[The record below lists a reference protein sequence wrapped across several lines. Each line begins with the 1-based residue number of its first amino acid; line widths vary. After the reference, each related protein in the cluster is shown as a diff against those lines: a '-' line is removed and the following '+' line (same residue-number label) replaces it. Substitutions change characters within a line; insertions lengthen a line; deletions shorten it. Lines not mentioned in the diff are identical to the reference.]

1 MAQSR
6 IFSVVLLTAVYLMST
21 SSAEIIAIDATGNG
35 TLTLQYY
42 LCNATEQLDSDTIVE
57 LSVGV
62 HMIEANPSCIVQGL
76 SNLTIRGAIS
86 ETSGELPVLFCKS
99 NLLGCG
105 FAFFNMTGL
114 RVENLLIVNFG
125 NALPDDLPDSV
136 NSTYNYFGVGQK
148 VVLLFSHCINL
159 RLENVLIDSSFGY
172 GVAGVNVMGNTT
184 LNRVVI
190 SNTNNFRHVNC
201 GSVPADFSC
210 SGSGAVF
217 IYADDPFTAA
227 LGENTTLTVANS
239 WMVNNTNFIPLS
251 IFLFEFQKIRLAFTT
266 DRIPITGAGGLAV
279 SVGQLGYHLDV
290 LIVNST
296 TQTNNADT
304 GSIVLQFYNSIRN
317 SRIRIDNCVLAG
329 NFVRYLQRG
338 AGLATAMVLHFDFL
352 NSFPNYPDDVFEVI
366 SVTDS
371 TFFGNIGSEVGA
383 FYIYASPQNV
393 SNIRIRFDK
402 TKFIRN
408 IGAAPVMEIQTFRS
422 FLINSD
428 IHVLLSD
435 VEAYSNTFLD
445 AILIGSSTLQSS
457 AVFFFRNIHNVT
469 LLGTEEGDGSRFYN
483 NSVGVILAAGGN
495 VFLKGRVKFEN
506 NIAVS
511 GGAVS
516 LYDSAILYI
525 HEESKLEF
533 VRNQALRFG
542 GAIFVDSSL
551 GTGVL
556 FACAIQF
563 IGPSTIFDVSDLSL
577 LNINISFTDNVAGV
591 AGNSLFAT
599 PLYDCYILPESSF
612 QSASVVQD
620 SKEIHSALYSF
631 PSTVANGIE
640 EIVSTPTRICIC
652 NQTVL
657 NQETCME
664 SLSISTVPGRTFIVH
679 LVAVDDAVTRVASLL
694 YAELNTVENTDI
706 QLGPDQDVRQLSG
719 VNCTPA
725 EFTLYGKENSSAIIN
740 LFAIPGGLHVSLD
753 VTIDTCPPG
762 FELDD
767 INQLQQCSCSDFI
780 TSDLDTTCNSIS
792 YTVARPDNSWIGV
805 KHQENGTV
813 IAYVITCPIDYCSED
828 TEVNLTSPDQICNN
842 GRTGILCGQCSD
854 GFSVIFGSAKCSMCT
869 NFWLFSIPFFAL
881 AGIAL
886 VLVLFLANLTVTAG
900 TIHGLIFYANIV
912 GVNTPIFF
920 RNTNRSFLFVFISL
934 LNLELGFPLCFFDG
948 MDDIAKVGL
957 QFIFPSYL
965 LLLSGAIIFLSRYFP
980 RIQKATASSGVPVL
994 ATLFYLSYN
1003 KIVRTVIDIISFAT
1017 LKMQTHNSLVWRF
1030 DGSIEYCTGL
1040 HIFLF
1045 IVAILVILFFIFP
1058 YTFSL
1063 VFIVP
1068 IQKYTKPRLK
1078 PLIDAYLGPYKD
1090 KWRYWFGL
1098 RLFALPLVSTVSAFR
1113 GTDDP
1118 GLALLLQLFIIVIL
1132 TLLQTSV
1139 HPFKNFAT
1147 EVVDESFL
1155 LNFIVLALTFSYLI
1169 GLGPNH
1175 KVGQEI
1181 VVGIM
1186 ISLAFVAFVGI
1197 IAYHIIMALR
1207 KVPMLRQKVNRMYS
1221 DIMTARSQSNEE
1233 EIDIKSY
1240 PPKSTEIDTATITSD
1255 IDSTFCELREP
1266 LLDS

>member
-1 MAQSR
+1 MAESR
-6 IFSVVLLTAVYLMST
+6 IISVILLTAVYLLSA
-21 SSAEIIAIDATGNG
+21 SSAEVIVIDATRNDGY
-35 TLTLQYY
+35 TLQYY
-42 LCNATEQLDSDTIVE
+42 LCNATEQLRSDTTVE
-57 LSVGV
+57 LSVGTHIV
-62 HMIEANPSCIVQGL
+62 EANPSCIIQGL
-76 SNLTIRGAIS
+76 SNLTIRGVTS
-86 ETSGELPVLFCKS
+86 GTSGEVPVLFCKS
-99 NLLGCG
+99 NLPGCG
-105 FAFFNMTGL
+105 FVFYNVTDL
-114 RVENLLIVNFG
+114 RVENLMLNNFG
-125 NALPDDLPDSV
+125 TALPDDLPDSV

-172 GVAGVNVMGNTT
+172 GIAGVNLMGDTT
-184 LNRVVI
+184 LNQVVI
-190 SNTNNFRHVNC
+190 SNTNNYRHVDC
-201 GSVPADFSC
+201 AIVPNDFSC

-217 IYADDPFTAA
+217 VYADDPFTAA

-239 WMVNNTNFIPLS
+239 WMVNNTNLIPLN

-266 DRIPITGAGGLAV
+266 DRIPITGAGGIAV
-279 SVGQLGYHLDV
+279 AVGQLGYHLDV

-296 TQTNNADT
+296 TQSNIADT
-304 GSIVLQFYNSIRN
+304 GSLVLQFYNSIRN
-317 SRIRIDNCVLAG
+317 SRIHIDTCILVDNI
-329 NFVRYLQRG
+329 VRYLQRG
-338 AGLATAMVLHFDFL
+338 AGLATAMVQHFDFL
-352 NSFPNYPDDVFEVI
+352 NSFPKYPDDVFEVI
-366 SVTDS
+366 TVTNS
-371 TFFGNIGSEVGA
+371 LFLRNYGSEVGA

-393 SNIRIRFDK
+393 SNFRIRFDK
-402 TKFIRN
+402 TKFIGN

-422 FLINSD
+422 FLVTSD

-435 VEAYSNTFLD
+435 VEAYRNTFPEALS
-445 AILIGSSTLQSS
+445 IGSSTLQSS
-457 AVFFFRNIHNVT
+457 SVFFFRNIHNVT
-469 LLGTEEGDGSRFYN
+469 IVGTDDGDGSQFCD
-483 NSVGVILAAGGN
+483 NSPGVFLAAGGN
-495 VFLKGRVKFEN
+495 VFLKGRVRFEN

-516 LYDSAILYI
+516 LYDSAVLYI
-525 HEESKLEF
+525 HEESELEF

-563 IGPSTIFDVSDLSL
+563 IGPSTIFDVNDLYL
-577 LNINISFTDNVAGV
+577 LNINVSFTDNVAGV

-620 SKEIHSALYSF
+620 SRAINSALYTLS
-631 PSTVANGIE
+631 STVDNGIE
-640 EIVSTPTRICIC
+640 EIVSSPTRICIC
-652 NQTVL
+652 NQTL
-657 NQETCME
+657 FNQNCIE
-664 SLSISTVPGRTFIVH
+664 SLSVSTVPGRTFIVH

-694 YAELNTVENTDI
+694 YAELNAIENSDI

-753 VTIDTCPPG
+753 ITIDNCPPG
-762 FELDD
+762 FEIEY
-767 INQLQQCSCSDFI
+767 INEQQQCSCSDFI
-780 TSDLDTTCNSIS
+780 TSDIDTTCNAAS
-792 YTVARPDNSWIGV
+792 YTVARPDNSWMGV
-805 KHQENGTV
+805 KQQGNETV
-813 IAYVITCPIDYCSED
+813 IAYVITCPIDYCSEA
-828 TEVNLTSPDQICNN
+828 TEVNLTIPDQICDN
-842 GRTGILCGQCSD
+842 GRTGVLCGQCSD
-854 GFSVIFGSAKCSMCT
+854 GFSVIFGSAKCSTCT
-869 NFWLFSIPFFAL
+869 NFWLFSIPFFGL
-881 AGIAL
+881 VGIAL

-900 TIHGLIFYANIV
+900 TVHGLIFYANIV
-912 GVNTPIFF
+912 GVNTPILF
-920 RNTNRSFLFVFISL
+920 RNTNRGFLFVFISL

-965 LLLSGAIIFLSRYFP
+965 LLLSGAIIFLSRYYP

-1017 LKMQTHNSLVWRF
+1017 LEMQTHSTIIWRF

-1068 IQKYTKPRLK
+1068 IQKYTRPRLK
-1078 PLIDAYLGPYKD
+1078 PLVDAYLGPYKD

-1098 RLFALPLVSTVSAFR
+1098 RLFALPLMSTVAAFR

-1139 HPFKNFAT
+1139 HPFKSFAT

-1155 LNFIVLALTFSYLI
+1155 LNFIILALTFSYLI
-1169 GLGPNH
+1169 GRGPNQTD
-1175 KVGQEI
+1175 GQEI
-1181 VVGIM
+1181 VVSIM
-1186 ISLAFVAFVGI
+1186 ISLAFVAFVSI
-1197 IAYHIIMALR
+1197 IVYHAVMALR
-1207 KVPMLRQKVNRMYS
+1207 KVPMLRLKMNRMYS
-1221 DIMTARSQSNEE
+1221 DVMTAKKQPKEE
-1233 EIDIKSY
+1233 EIAIQSY
-1240 PPKSTEIDTATITSD
+1240 PPKSTEIDTSTLTSD
-1255 IDSTFCELREP
+1255 IDSSFCELREP

>member
-1 MAQSR
+1 
-6 IFSVVLLTAVYLMST
+6 MST

-35 TLTLQYY
+35 TYTLQYY
-42 LCNATEQLDSDTIVE
+42 LCNAAEQLGSDTIVE

-62 HMIEANPSCIVQGL
+62 HIIEANPSCIVQGL
-76 SNLTIRGAIS
+76 SNLTIRGV
-86 ETSGELPVLFCKS
+86 TSGEVPVLSCKP

-105 FAFFNMTGL
+105 FVFFNMTGL
-114 RVENLLIVNFG
+114 RVENLRIVNFG

-136 NSTYNYFGVGQK
+136 NSTYAYFGVGQK

-159 RLENVLIDSSFGY
+159 CLENIQINSSFGY

-217 IYADDPFTAA
+217 VYADDNFTAA
-227 LGENTTLTVANS
+227 LGENTTLTVANTK
-239 WMVNNTNFIPLS
+239 MVNNTNYIPRN
-251 IFLFEFQKIRLAFTT
+251 IFQNEFDSIRLAIITK
-266 DRIPITGAGGLAV
+266 RIPITGASGLAV
-279 SVGQLGYHLDV
+279 AVGQMEYHLDV

-296 TQTNNADT
+296 AQTNCGYI
-304 GSIVLQFYNSIRN
+304 GSIVLHFYNSIRN
-317 SRIRIDNCVLAG
+317 SRIHINNCTIADNNA
-329 NFVRYLQRG
+329 RYLKRG
-338 AGLATAMVLHFDFL
+338 AGLAMVMALYFDFL
-352 NSFPNYPDDVFEVI
+352 KHFPVYPDDVYEVI
-366 SVTDS
+366 SITGS
-371 TFFGNIGSEVGA
+371 TFLRNNASEIGA

-402 TKFIRN
+402 TKFIEN
-408 IGAAPVMEIQTFRS
+408 IGAAPVMEIATYRS
-422 FLINSD
+422 SIINSG

-435 VEAYSNTFLD
+435 IEAYNNTFSD
-445 AILIGSSTLQSS
+445 AISIDSSNLQSS
-457 AVFFFRNIHNVT
+457 SVFFFRNIYNLT
-469 LLGTEEGDGSRFYN
+469 LVGTEDGDGSRFYN
-483 NSVGVILAAGGN
+483 NSPGVFLAAGGN
-495 VFLKGRVKFEN
+495 VFLKGHIKFEN
-506 NIAVS
+506 NIAVN

-516 LYDSAILYI
+516 LYDRAILYI
-525 HEESKLEF
+525 HEKSKLEF
-533 VRNQALRFG
+533 AGNQALQFG

-551 GTGVL
+551 KTGVL
-556 FACAIQF
+556 STCAIQF
-563 IGPSTIFDVSDLSL
+563 IGHSTIFDVSDIRL
-577 LNINISFTDNVAGV
+577 LNITVSFTNNSARV

-599 PLYDCYILPESSF
+599 PLYDCYTLPESSF
-612 QSASVVQD
+612 HSVSLLQD
-620 SKEIHSALYSF
+620 SKEIRSALYTF

-640 EIVSTPTRICIC
+640 EIASTPTRICIC
-652 NQTVL
+652 NQTVF
-657 NQETCME
+657 NQENCME

-679 LVAVDDAVTRVASLL
+679 LVAVDDAYTPVASLL
-694 YAELNTVENTDI
+694 YAELNTVKNTNM

-719 VNCTPA
+719 VNCTPV
-725 EFTLYGKENSSAIIN
+725 EFTLYGKKNSSAIIN
-740 LFAIPGGLHVSLD
+740 LFAIPGGFPTSLNI
-753 VTIDTCPPG
+753 TIDTCPLG
-762 FELDD
+762 FEID
-767 INQLQQCSCSDFI
+767 QLQQCSCSAFT
-780 TSDLDTTCNSIS
+780 TSAIDATCNATS

-813 IAYVITCPIDYCSED
+813 VAYVITCPIDYCSAT
-828 TEVNLTSPDQICNN
+828 TEVNLSSPDQICDN

-854 GFSVIFGSAKCSMCT
+854 GFSVTFGSAKCSMCT

-980 RIQKATASSGVPVL
+980 RIQKVTASSGVPVL

-1003 KIVRTVIDIISFAT
+1003 KIVRTVIDILSFAT
-1017 LKMQTHNSLVWRF
+1017 LQTQNHTSLVWQF

-1045 IVAILVILFFIFP
+1045 IVAILVILLFIFP

-1090 KWRYWFGL
+1090 KWRYWFGI

-1132 TLLQTSV
+1132 TLLQTSI

-1207 KVPMLRQKVNRMYS
+1207 KIPMLRQKMNRMC
-1221 DIMTARSQSNEE
+1221 MTARSPSNKE
-1233 EIDIKSY
+1233 EIDFKNY
-1240 PPKSTEIDTATITSD
+1240 PPKSAETDTTTITS
-1255 IDSTFCELREP
+1255 SFCELREP
-1266 LLDS
+1266 LLDT